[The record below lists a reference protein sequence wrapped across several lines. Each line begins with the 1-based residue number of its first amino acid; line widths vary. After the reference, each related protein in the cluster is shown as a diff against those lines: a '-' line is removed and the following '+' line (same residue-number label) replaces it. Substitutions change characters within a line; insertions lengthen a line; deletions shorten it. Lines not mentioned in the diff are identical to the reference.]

1 MFQGIFRQTAR
12 AALAFLVIVPNLV
25 AAEPL
30 RREAV
35 SYRTKGYEAQ
45 QRGDLNEALSDYQK
59 AAELDTSYP
68 IPLNDAG
75 VVLEGLGR
83 LEDAEQAYLKALSIN
98 PNYLEPH
105 ANLGILYERMK
116 QKDKAIYYWTKRY
129 QLGDPSDAW
138 TARAGE
144 RLVALGAMPPSEKQ
158 RMNIATRRHVA
169 DQELQ
174 NHAQSVKDY
183 RAVTDSYGNW
193 P

>member
-1 MFQGIFRQTAR
+1 MYRETFRQTAR
-12 AALAFLVIVPNLV
+12 VALAFLVIVPNL
-25 AAEPL
+25 AAAGPL

-45 QRGDLNEALSDYQK
+45 QQGDLYEALSDYQK
-59 AAELDTSYP
+59 AAELDPGYP

-116 QKDKAIYYWTKRY
+116 QKDKAIYHWTKRY

-144 RLVALGAMPPSEKQ
+144 RLIALGAMPPSEAKQ
-158 RMNIATRRHVA
+158 VNVATRRRLA
-169 DQELQ
+169 DQEVQ
-174 NHAQSVKDY
+174 SHAQSLKDY